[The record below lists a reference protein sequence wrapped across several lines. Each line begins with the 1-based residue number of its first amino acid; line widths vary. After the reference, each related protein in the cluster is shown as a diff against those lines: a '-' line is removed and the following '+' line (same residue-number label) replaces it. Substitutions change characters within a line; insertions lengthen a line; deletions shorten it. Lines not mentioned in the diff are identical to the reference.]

1 MTTSTLLSEGRSQP
15 VLSCDQ
21 ILQVARLDAE
31 KAYRDLTPYR
41 ITLVLEA
48 DGWHV
53 DYDLKDPNWNGGGP
67 HYVIEATTGRIVSKR
82 YEQ

>member
-1 MTTSTLLSEGRSQP
+1 MTLATTSPTEKSALITS
-15 VLSCDQ
+15 DQ
-21 ILQVARLDAE
+21 ALQIARLDGE
-31 KAYRDLTPYR
+31 KAYGDLSEYR

-53 DYDLKDPNWNGGGP
+53 DYELKNPDWNGGGP
-67 HYVIEATTGRIVSKR
+67 HYLIDRSTGQILAKR